1 MEFLTLIYEFLISRE
16 ITPIFNN
23 QHGDIIKPRAGVPQ
37 GSCIGPILFLIY
49 VNDLPPPLHDD
60 TIITQFADDVIVV
73 AVSDGA
79 TGKR

>member
-49 VNDLPPPLHDD
+49 VNDLPPPLHDKLD
-60 TIITQFADDVIVV
+60 M
-73 AVSDGA
+73 
-79 TGKR
+79 